1 MTTFKSCRYCTAP
14 KRHPGCHDHC
24 PEYQEEKATYDKCKE
39 QHDKERNVSQGIY
52 EQVTR
57 GVRKAGKRKRG
68 GYSHVER
75 F

>member
-1 MTTFKSCRYCTAP
+1 MGIYSCKGCVAP
-14 KRHPGCHDHC
+14 KRHPGCHDTC
-24 PEYQEEKATYDKCKE
+24 PEYQEEKAAYDKRKE
-39 QHDKERNVSQGIY
+39 QHDKEKTVSQGIY

-68 GYSHVER
+68 GYSNVER